1 MLSSLIASKAA
12 RLMAF
17 CVCPVVGTGTVVMSV
32 PKVRQAVHRMTEPPH
47 QYALPKTRE
56 RLPEAPL
63 ALSVPPCPVVGG
75 EGIQTAFVDPGP
87 SQLLAST
94 PPPGGGVPGG
104 TILPLGGGGGGAVPE
119 AGTWLQMIIGFLMLG
134 GSLRL
139 ARQRPGSEEMRLMH
153 RAAVLRKGV
162 RQ

>member
-17 CVCPVVGTGTVVMSV
+17 CICPVVGTGTVVMSV
-32 PKVRQAVHRMTEPPH
+32 PKARQAVHKMTAPPR

-56 RLPEAPL
+56 RLPETPL

-75 EGIQTAFVDPGP
+75 EGIETAFVGTGPG
-87 SQLLAST
+87 QLLAST
-94 PPPGGGVPGG
+94 PPPGSDGPGG
-104 TILPLGGGGGGAVPE
+104 GIYPPGGGGGAVPE
-119 AGTWLQMIIGFLMLG
+119 AGTWLQMIVGFLMLG

-139 ARQRPGSEEMRLMH
+139 ARQRPGEDELRLMR
-153 RAAVLRKGV
+153 RAVMLRRGV
-162 RQ
+162 RR